1 MDSAC
6 DTVTIPAAEY
16 QQFLKWKEDTQK
28 RKENHK
34 EYMKEYMKE
43 YREQNKEK
51 YNAKKREWYHR
62 QKGKVQEAS

>member
-6 DTVTIPAAEY
+6 DTVSIPAAEY

-34 EYMKEYMKE
+34 D
-43 YREQNKEK
+43 
-51 YNAKKREWYHR
+51 
-62 QKGKVQEAS
+62 V